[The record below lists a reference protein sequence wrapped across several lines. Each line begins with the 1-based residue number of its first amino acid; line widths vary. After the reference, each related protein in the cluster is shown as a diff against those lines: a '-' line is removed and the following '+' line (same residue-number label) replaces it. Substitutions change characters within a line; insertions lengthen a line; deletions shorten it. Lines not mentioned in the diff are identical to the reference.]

1 MNILYFV
8 TPLSI
13 YFDLSTQK
21 TFLVENFTLDEF
33 APLNMKIVAVAI
45 LGDTERLI
53 MVRSYHLVHIVEI
66 L

>member
-33 APLNMKIVAVAI
+33 APLNMKIVAVTI